1 MSNYPTTA
9 LATASA
15 TDLAWLTGIWVGDR
29 AGDTIEEHWSTP
41 AGGALMGMFR
51 WLHAGQVRFY
61 ELMTLEPEGDTLIF
75 RIKHFHP
82 GLRGWEEK
90 DESVSLVLVALQPGA
105 AVFAKRDSPAP
116 RWMVYR
122 QPDPDTLVA
131 FFETEDSTPTEAE
144 QFRYTRQLAPPPAT
158 NP

>member
-1 MSNYPTTA
+1 MPLQT
-9 LATASA
+9 ATAA
-15 TDLAWLTGIWVGDR
+15 DLAWLTGIWLGDR
-29 AGDTIEEHWSTP
+29 AGDLIEEHWSAP
-41 AGGALMGMFR
+41 AGGAIMGMFR
-51 WLHAGQVRFY
+51 WLRAGQVRFY
-61 ELMTLEPEGDTLIF
+61 ELLTIEPEDGALIF

-90 DESVSLVLVALQPGA
+90 DESVSLVLVHLQPGE

-131 FFETEDSTPTEAE
+131 FFETAENTPTEAE
-144 QFRYTRQLAPPPAT
+144 VFRYTRQAST
-158 NP
+158 K